1 MVTSAL
7 SRTSPPAMTSGVRIR
22 HLGVVDYHESWHAMQ
37 ELTQARNAHAPDEI
51 WLLQHPPVY
60 TLGFNCHQAIA
71 PEGNGIARVHS
82 DRGGQITYH
91 GPGQLVAY
99 VLMDLRRRGWGVRR
113 LVNALE
119 QSVVDLLDDLGIDG
133 APRADAP
140 GVYVNGAKI
149 AALGLRVRR
158 GCSYHGLA
166 LNVDMD
172 LEPFSH
178 IDPCGY
184 AGLRATDLR
193 REGASL
199 DTDGAAAALLPHLLE
214 ALELDS
220 AIDPA
225 GKTGESNHG

>member
-1 MVTSAL
+1 MLTSAL
-7 SRTSPPAMTSGVRIR
+7 TRTSTAATASAVRIR
-22 HLGVVDYHESWHAMQ
+22 QLGVVDYHESWRAMQ
-37 ELTQARNAHAPDEI
+37 ELTQARDMHAPDEI

-60 TLGFNCHQAIA
+60 TLGFNCHQAVA

-99 VLMDLRRRGWGVRR
+99 VLMDLRRRSWGVRR
-113 LVNALE
+113 LVSALE
-119 QSVVDLLDDLGIDG
+119 QSVVGLLDDLGIDG

-140 GVYVNGAKI
+140 GVYVHGAKI

-193 REGASL
+193 REGAL
-199 DTDGAAAALLPHLLE
+199 LNVDGAAAALLPHLRE
-214 ALELDS
+214 ALELDI
-220 AIDPA
+220 AMDA
-225 GKTGESNHG
+225 AATTGESNHG